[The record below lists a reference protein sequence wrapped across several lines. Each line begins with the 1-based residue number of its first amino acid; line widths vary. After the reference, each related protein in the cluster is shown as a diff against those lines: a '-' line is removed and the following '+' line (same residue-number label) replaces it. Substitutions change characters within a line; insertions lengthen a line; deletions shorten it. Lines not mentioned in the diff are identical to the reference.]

1 MLKSIT
7 LAVAFVATASCFQA
21 ANADTSYV
29 IHSWPGDLA
38 RIPCDAWTRKE
49 DGSWGQTG
57 TITVEAAT
65 MVIKNYTFAN
75 GTDIAQSISKKC
87 GANK

>member
-7 LAVAFVATASCFQA
+7 LAVALAATASCFQA
-21 ANADTSYV
+21 ANADTSYLV
-29 IHSWPGDLA
+29 HSWPGDLA
-38 RIPCDAWTRKE
+38 QIPCDVWTRNG
-49 DGSWGQTG
+49 DGSWTQTG

-65 MVIKNYTFAN
+65 MVIKNYTFPS
-75 GTDIAQSISKKC
+75 GTDIAQNISKKC

>member
-7 LAVAFVATASCFQA
+7 LAVALVATASCFQA
-21 ANADTSYV
+21 ANADTSYLV
-29 IHSWPGDLA
+29 HSWPGDLA
-38 RIPCDAWTRKE
+38 QIPCDAWTRNG
-49 DGSWGQTG
+49 DGSWTQTG

-65 MVIKNYTFAN
+65 MVIKNYTFPS
-75 GTDIAQSISKKC
+75 GTDIAQNISKKC